1 MSLRMR
7 RMKPKR
13 IRGQAPPTPKAVKA
27 NPTDNVALPLGS
39 IKNFQHFHNAPLSNF
54 TPVAS
59 PSPKKNRKKVPS
71 SSLPSFPSEKARTK
85 SNSPLPTSPKN
96 AVECAKIQGAMA
108 NERLKKKQE
117 KLSNFQ
123 KRLQARVS
131 QRVRKEKENAAKAR
145 LGWVQLEKKAEK
157 TARRAATGVESA
169 SRVTRAKPTDRST
182 WKKNPK
188 VSLDDHIVN
197 VTTQAQSARMALFA
211 HSRAGKR
218 AMQQAAVPQAMPTFT
233 MNNPAAV
240 RAGSSGV
247 ESPVGKQS
255 KDGEPDSTV
264 GPDGIDM
271 IEVAKDTVPA
281 VGGGWV
287 PKLAYLPAEANGGG
301 FEPHNIHRASASN
314 LVAKVRKAE
323 MDSQRE
329 RARRNM
335 EEKKAKQRRA
345 KKEVEIE
352 AQRVAHEERMSV
364 QRSVNEQERDER
376 RELEKS
382 HAESADATR
391 KSQLLQAKRQRDT
404 TSRYITALR
413 KRLLFQLK
421 EKNMEVPPLCSCAD
435 SSGSLESGKPM
446 WDSCANN
453 CQFRNNPK
461 DVKRIVQD
469 LVRSVKYSLA

>member
-1 MSLRMR
+1 MLL
-7 RMKPKR
+7 
-13 IRGQAPPTPKAVKA
+13 T
-27 NPTDNVALPLGS
+27 
-39 IKNFQHFHNAPLSNF
+39 
-54 TPVAS
+54 
-59 PSPKKNRKKVPS
+59 S
-71 SSLPSFPSEKARTK
+71 S
-85 SNSPLPTSPKN
+85 
-96 AVECAKIQGAMA
+96 M
-108 NERLKKKQE
+108 
-117 KLSNFQ
+117 
-123 KRLQARVS
+123 
-131 QRVRKEKENAAKAR
+131 
-145 LGWVQLEKKAEK
+145 
-157 TARRAATGVESA
+157 
-169 SRVTRAKPTDRST
+169 
-182 WKKNPK
+182 
-188 VSLDDHIVN
+188 
-197 VTTQAQSARMALFA
+197 
-211 HSRAGKR
+211 
-218 AMQQAAVPQAMPTFT
+218 
-233 MNNPAAV
+233 
-240 RAGSSGV
+240 
-247 ESPVGKQS
+247 
-255 KDGEPDSTV
+255 
-264 GPDGIDM
+264 
-271 IEVAKDTVPA
+271 
-281 VGGGWV
+281 
-287 PKLAYLPAEANGGG
+287 
-301 FEPHNIHRASASN
+301 
-314 LVAKVRKAE
+314 
-323 MDSQRE
+323 
-329 RARRNM
+329 RNM